1 MIMELVKPFLSDFKK
16 KMVLK
21 IDFYHYSTFLFSH
34 QKWLAIRGHS
44 TTTWTEFFD
53 PPPLRGQFYT
63 LSVDENRHILTPSL
77 LILST

>member
-21 IDFYHYSTFLFSH
+21 IDFYHYSTFLFSP

-44 TTTWTEFFD
+44 TTTWTEF
-53 PPPLRGQFYT
+53 
-63 LSVDENRHILTPSL
+63 LTPLPCVDSF
-77 LILST
+77 IP